1 MTKRPRISS
10 SKAKKIVIDVGSPSF
25 VYGLSATAVYI
36 LNFVLKAAIES
47 DFGPNRSLAI
57 SIHMLYIVISTV
69 IFIYFLLRI
78 NFKGIIESGK
88 QSLAIK
94 QASIASCIINFTT
107 WIVIYLL
114 FFSPLLPPA
123 TTTPNGEEVLG
134 WTILFGIL
142 PLGLIYAIATI
153 IYLFMPIFEAV
164 ALSRKYRSISSAC

>member
-1 MTKRPRISS
+1 MPKRPRISS
-10 SKAKKIVIDVGSPSF
+10 SKAKKIIIDVGSPSF

-36 LNFVLKAAIES
+36 LNFVLKTAIES
-47 DFGPNRSLAI
+47 DFSPNRSLAI
-57 SIHMLYIVISTV
+57 NIHMLYIIISTV

-94 QASIASCIINFTT
+94 QASIVSCIINFTT

-153 IYLFMPIFEAV
+153 IYLFMPIFEAA
-164 ALSRKYRSISSAC
+164 ALFRKYRSISSAC